1 MKRKTKDQ
9 LGRTLTPPNWPFR
22 IVSLIPSETELLV
35 DLGLENYIVGITK
48 FCVHP
53 SHIKTTKTVVGG
65 TKKVSFDKIAALQ
78 PNIILCNKEE
88 NTKEIVTTL
97 EKQFTVHVSDVKN
110 ISDTLLLISQFGLM
124 FNRSNRAAELI
135 TEIKREAN
143 SFKNYIENS
152 ISKKV
157 LYFIWKSPW
166 MLAGKSTF
174 IDYLMSL
181 NNFVNC
187 SEGNIRYPEISEKE
201 LNETKVDLILLSSE
215 PYPFKKEHISEIE
228 KTGISGKILF
238 VDGEYFSWYG
248 SRLLGA
254 FKYFKSLHVNSLN

>member
-1 MKRKTKDQ
+1 MQQKIKDQ

-35 DLGLENYIVGITK
+35 DLGLEDYIVGITK

-53 SHIKTTKTVVGG
+53 SHIKTTKTIVGG
-65 TKKVSFDKIAALQ
+65 TKKVSFDKITALQ

-88 NTKEIVTTL
+88 NTKEIVETL
-97 EKQFTVHVSDVKN
+97 EKKFTVHVSDVKSIN
-110 ISDTLLLISQFGLM
+110 GTLFLISQFGFI
-124 FNRSNRAAELI
+124 FNCSDRATALI
-135 TEIKREAN
+135 NEIKCETN
-143 SFKNYIENS
+143 SFKNFIEDKV
-152 ISKKV
+152 SKKV

-166 MLAGKSTF
+166 MLAGKNTF
-174 IDYLMSL
+174 IDYLLSL

-187 SEGNIRYPEISEKE
+187 SESSVRYPEISEKE
-201 LNETKVDLILLSSE
+201 FCETKADIILLSSE
-215 PYPFKKEHISEIE
+215 PFPFKKEHISEI
-228 KTGISGKILF
+228 KKIGVKGEILL

-254 FKYFKSLHVNSLN
+254 FKYFKSLHVNSLK